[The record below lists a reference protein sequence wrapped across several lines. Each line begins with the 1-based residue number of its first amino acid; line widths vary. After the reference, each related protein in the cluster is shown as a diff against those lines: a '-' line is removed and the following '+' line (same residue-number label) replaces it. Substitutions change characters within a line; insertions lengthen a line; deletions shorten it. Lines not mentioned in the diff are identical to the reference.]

1 MLQYLLTTK
10 STDIIAGDS
19 NYDLLQV
26 SENMFLDY
34 FYRPFPDRKEAKTYI
49 SIVDRLCLYQTNF
62 AIEFSI
68 ITITENIYFS
78 NHDAIRTL
86 IEKNNVDFHT
96 AP

>member
-34 FYRPFPDRKEAKTYI
+34 FYRPFPNRK
-49 SIVDRLCLYQTNF
+49 
-62 AIEFSI
+62 
-68 ITITENIYFS
+68 
-78 NHDAIRTL
+78 
-86 IEKNNVDFHT
+86 
-96 AP
+96 